1 MAIDLIKL
9 SGIDTLNTK
18 KVRGCKGA
26 LINFDS
32 LAQAKE
38 VAARLNEHGLNASV
52 KEIETLRNRKT
63 ADIVGDVLAPWS
75 YVEIAS
81 FCAYFMDSIICEIED
96 NGDGT
101 LTVVTTGAKFTT
113 KKEITH
119 KPDNYH
125 VSDIA
130 VVVHS

>member
-9 SGIDTLNTK
+9 SGIDKLKTK
-18 KVRGCKGA
+18 KVRGYKGA

-63 ADIVGDVLAPWS
+63 ADIVGDVIVPWN
-75 YVEIAS
+75 YADVAS
-81 FCAYFMDSIICEIED
+81 FYSWCTDSILSEIED

-119 KPDNYH
+119 KPDKYH